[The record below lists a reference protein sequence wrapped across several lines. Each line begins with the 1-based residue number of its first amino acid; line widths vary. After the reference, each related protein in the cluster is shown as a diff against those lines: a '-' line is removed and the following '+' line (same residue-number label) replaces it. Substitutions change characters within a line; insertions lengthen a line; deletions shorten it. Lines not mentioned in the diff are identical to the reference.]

1 MNSNT
6 TFIILSAVIVAAGA
20 WWYFFQ
26 ANAVEPTLTA
36 LGAQSGA
43 QVEFQRLVTQLQPI
57 DFKTDIFTD
66 PRFLSLVDLSTPLAP
81 ETQGRTDPFAPVP
94 GISAQ

>member
-20 WWYFFQ
+20 WWYVS
-26 ANAVEPTLTA
+26 ASNSPEPTLTA
-36 LGAQSGA
+36 LSTQSGA

-57 DFKTDIFTD
+57 TFKTEILKD
-66 PRFLSLVDLSTPLAP
+66 PRFLSLTDLSTALVK
-81 ETQGRTDPFAPVP
+81 ETQGRVDPFAPVP
-94 GISAQ
+94 GVSAQ